1 MHSCTTNCRGVQ
13 TSSTH
18 VEEWLAVT
26 AGFFNTA
33 PILEATCIPGW
44 TQVRCAG
51 FSASTT
57 SRVSGARC
65 PSGWWWVRGIGSFS
79 GEWSHGWAIR
89 TCSWGV
95 DFSGEPSHE
104 GCPFG
109 YTMLQFGSSH
119 VLWGFQF
126 TAISYWLWCPSQCD
140 IRWFAIHPLLA
151 WRCQILFAS
160 SLCQDHVTG
169 DLSDPKTVAAFLSC
183 ADKTCGL
190 CMFLTITPIL
200 FCSDMSYGVVMS
212 PLWRGFHWSLHAFR
226 FNFWLL
232 EPIVCLFSFAFSLL
246 TCRMYMCSSFGPR
259 SCFGGMWLLSI
270 HVSWSSCQIPLL
282 FVSLRHFNW
291 EPALRCPLDQLW
303 RRIPILWAWSPRRW
317 SFSWHGSLPRVK
329 LPWIGWSI
337 NVKRWVVSIT
347 PDKRAKILDQID
359 SLLRSSRCDLKTLE
373 SLTGRL
379 LWVSSLWETLRPLL
393 GPLYQAMMTVP
404 LTLVSISP
412 EQWPLLLDALQDD
425 LTLSKSL
432 HHPSLR
438 KNVKVVRAA
447 SFTLRDLG
455 HARSLHFKSRRI
467 WLGINIPGSSKRK
480 LLQETHESLQAW
492 KDVLVGT
499 LFLHNMIPP
508 TYLPLQASADACA
521 TQGEAG
527 LGGILRLNGEVAAWF
542 AFTISHA
549 EAKDVFPWISDSMQK
564 HINVWELLGQFA
576 LAFCLD
582 RALKGRCTPISVTF
596 ACGNTSAEA
605 AHLKA
610 LSTASGMCHVLAAFF
625 RFQRIH
631 NLDVSIQHIP
641 GMWNDEADALSRGK
655 HLPHCT
661 PELQVDVPWT
671 WLCSSLP
678 EHSPSNAKFPH
689 TLLTRWVQ
697 KSGESCLLHIDV
709 HFGGFDP
716 FGRCSRFYLGSQ
728 NPLSLR
734 FVNSRL
740 VFTNCSI

>member
-1 MHSCTTNCRGVQ
+1 MGKLGLVSAENRPPRLVVDSTVSGVTQ
-13 TSSTH
+13 NTSIPNRMLLPRISDVLQAAPLETSSLELVAFTLDVSKAH
-18 VEEWLAVT
+18 RRIKIAPEDQGLLCFWYQDTLFKSNTLNFGARASGYFWSRV
-26 AGFFNTA
+26 AGLMVRTFHRILHIRHALFQYVDDLL
-33 PILEATCIPGW
+33 ILLEAATSPIWVGILSVTCLILGIP
-44 TQVRCAG
+44 
-51 FSASTT
+51 
-57 SRVSGARC
+57 
-65 PSGWWWVRGIGSFS
+65 
-79 GEWSHGWAIR
+79 
-89 TCSWGV
+89 
-95 DFSGEPSHE
+95 
-104 GCPFG
+104 
-109 YTMLQFGSSH
+109 M
-119 VLWGFQF
+119 
-126 TAISYWLWCPSQCD
+126 
-140 IRWFAIHPLLA
+140 
-151 WRCQILFAS
+151 
-160 SLCQDHVTG
+160 
-169 DLSDPKTVAAFLSC
+169 
-183 ADKTCGL
+183 
-190 CMFLTITPIL
+190 
-200 FCSDMSYGVVMS
+200 
-212 PLWRGFHWSLHAFR
+212 
-226 FNFWLL
+226 
-232 EPIVCLFSFAFSLL
+232 
-246 TCRMYMCSSFGPR
+246 
-259 SCFGGMWLLSI
+259 
-270 HVSWSSCQIPLL
+270 
-282 FVSLRHFNW
+282 
-291 EPALRCPLDQLW
+291 
-303 RRIPILWAWSPRRW
+303 
-317 SFSWHGSLPRVK
+317 SWHKTAYGPSVT
-329 LPWIGWSI
+329 WIGWSI

-347 PDKRAKILDQID
+347 PDKRAKILAQID

-404 LTLVSISP
+404 LTVVSISP

-447 SFTLRDLG
+447 NFTLRDLG
-455 HARSLHFKSRRI
+455 HAKSLHFKSRRI

-499 LFLHNMIPP
+499 PFLHNMIPP

-527 LGGILRLNGEVAAWF
+527 LGGILRLNGEVTAWF

-549 EAKDVFPWISDSMQK
+549 EAKEAFPWISDSMQK

-596 ACGNTSAEA
+596 ACDNTSAEA

-610 LSTASGMCHVLAAFF
+610 LSRASGMCHVLAAFF

-678 EHSPSNAKFPH
+678 EHSPSNANFPH
-689 TLLTRWVQ
+689 TLLTR
-697 KSGESCLLHIDV
+697 
-709 HFGGFDP
+709 
-716 FGRCSRFYLGSQ
+716 
-728 NPLSLR
+728 
-734 FVNSRL
+734 
-740 VFTNCSI
+740 